1 MSVVSFLLLLILC
14 FSFHACNARIL
25 RAAVSSDLTKEFQ
38 CSSSK
43 KNEEKLNPGSSSS
56 TKPDGKNLVRDA
68 PRRVLME
75 VDKMNG
81 GYDHAAG
88 NRHFKGKSDRVKGSE
103 GGESE
108 SLSSVSRRAAHRK
121 SGGKEPGFNLDYLPP
136 RTHPPVHN

>member
-1 MSVVSFLLLLILC
+1 M
-14 FSFHACNARIL
+14 
-25 RAAVSSDLTKEFQ
+25 Q
-38 CSSSK
+38 
-43 KNEEKLNPGSSSS
+43 KNDEKLNPGSSS
-56 TKPDGKNLVRDA
+56 TKPDGKNPVRDA
-68 PRRVLME
+68 PGDIAME

-88 NRHFKGKSDRVKGSE
+88 KRHFKEKSDRVKGSE

-108 SLSSVSRRAAHRK
+108 SLSSVSRRVAHRK